1 MSSISTV
8 LYKVYSSLMCNVGS
22 KNYILFESAPNIS
35 DNTLYVFNEMLKR
48 GLNKKYKFIWA
59 LNNEDGNIENPF
71 EGVKNVKVVSRR
83 SFLFKYY
90 YSYFA
95 KCLICCNHF
104 LPKRN
109 KKQKVVYLAHGAT
122 VKDVRGDNY
131 EVPESYKN
139 DKGIT
144 LSDFT
149 AKYDSKTLNAPSD
162 FMLPLGY
169 PRNDILFEEKI
180 DLEKLFGIKADKF
193 IYWLP
198 TFRRHKN
205 DSKRVCSSISIPV
218 IHNED
223 NAVRLNEA
231 AKENNVAIIV
241 KPHPAQDLSYIKEMS
256 LSNILFIDNSFLNKN
271 GVENYRV
278 LGSSDALLTDYSSVM
293 YDYLLVNKPIGL
305 CWEDIEEYK
314 ELEGLI
320 FNDEELESV
329 TRGCSKIYT
338 CDDMLQFIIDLA
350 SDNDYLKQQ
359 REETRSFLHK
369 YTDANSTARVT
380 DYIEHLLKRV

>member
-1 MSSISTV
+1 MDKVLRFFYSI
-8 LYKVYSSLMCNVGS
+8 YSKLISLFGLKKYV
-22 KNYILFESAPNIS
+22 LFESSPDFS
-35 DNTLYVFNEMLKR
+35 DNTLYVFNEMIKR
-48 GLNKKYKFIWA
+48 GLNKSYKFIWV
-59 LNNEDGNIENPF
+59 LNNDKNININTNKF
-71 EGVKNVKVVSRR
+71 CQIKNVKVINKKSAV
-83 SFLFKYY
+83 FKLY

-95 KCLICCNHF
+95 KILICCNNF

-109 KKQKVVYLAHGAT
+109 SKQKVVFLGHGCAI
-122 VKDVRGDNY
+122 KDVRGKY
-131 EVPESYKN
+131 EVPKSYEN
-139 DKGIT
+139 DKGMS
-144 LSDFT
+144 LSPFL
-149 AKYDSKTLNAPSD
+149 AQYDAKTLNAKSD

-231 AKENNVAIIV
+231 AKENNVVIIV

-380 DYIEHLLKRV
+380 DYIEHLLK

>member
-1 MSSISTV
+1 MDKV
-8 LYKVYSSLMCNVGS
+8 LNIVYRIYS
-22 KNYILFESAPNIS
+22 KFINLFGLKKYVLFESIPDFS
-35 DNTLYVFNEMLKR
+35 DNTLYVFNEMIKR
-48 GLNKKYKFIWA
+48 GLNKKYKFIWVM
-59 LNNEDGNIENPF
+59 NHDDSINIKYFENI
-71 EGVKNVKVVSRR
+71 KNVKVINKQSTA
-83 SFLFKYY
+83 FKLY

-95 KCLICCNHF
+95 KILICCNNF

-109 KKQKVVYLAHGAT
+109 SKQKVVFLGHGCT
-122 VKDVRGDNY
+122 IKDVRGKY
-131 EVPESYKN
+131 ELPKSYEN
-139 DKGIT
+139 DKGMT
-144 LSDFT
+144 LSSFT
-149 AKYDSKTLNAPSD
+149 AKYDAKTLNAKPD

-169 PRNDILFEEKI
+169 PRNDILFDDKI
-180 DLEKLFGIKADKF
+180 DLKKLFGINADKF

-256 LSNILFIDNSFLNKN
+256 LSNILFIDNAFLEKN

-314 ELEGLI
+314 ELEGII
-320 FNDEELESV
+320 FNDYELEKV
-329 TRGCSKIYT
+329 TKGCSKIYT
-338 CDDMLQFIIDLA
+338 CDDMSQFIVDLA
-350 SDNDYLKQQ
+350 SDNDYLKKQ

-369 YTDANSTARVT
+369 FIDNNSTSRVV
-380 DYIEHLLKRV
+380 DYIEHLMK